1 MHCECF
7 QKDLISLYNFNRFIY
22 SIICRYTHSIPDST
36 TTLIAKT
43 PICVLN
49 NKLTFS
55 CLIVSLVKTATDT
68 SSLLCCYVLPQQIVH
83 CYAAM
88 LFGGPRWAC
97 RSGSDVST
105 TWYTMSVCFVF
116 YFPLRSGSDVSTTRD
131 ECVFCVLLSHNKY
144 IV

>member
-1 MHCECF
+1 LHCECF

-83 CYAAM
+83 CYAATSTLVHTLVHTLEYYPLLPQQIVHCYAAM

-105 TWYTMSVCFVF
+105 T
-116 YFPLRSGSDVSTTRD
+116 
-131 ECVFCVLLSHNKY
+131 
-144 IV
+144 